1 MAVEAGLTEDLA
13 YMFAFIGCIFG
24 AVVVILSIA
33 FVILMK
39 YNAYGYGIKR
49 FIDEKGNK
57 QWQFWL
63 ITFAQIVHMFI
74 LVVFS
79 LLSNVLFGIAF
90 RIILELLKY
99 KGV

>member
-1 MAVEAGLTEDLA
+1 MVTAAGLTEYLA
-13 YMFAFIGCIFG
+13 YIFALVGCIFG

-57 QWQFWL
+57 QWQFL
-63 ITFAQIVHMFI
+63 VITIAEVIHIFVM
-74 LVVFS
+74 VVFNAVATSFLGTALGLLLAYHS
-79 LLSNVLFGIAF
+79 LGA
-90 RIILELLKY
+90 
-99 KGV
+99 